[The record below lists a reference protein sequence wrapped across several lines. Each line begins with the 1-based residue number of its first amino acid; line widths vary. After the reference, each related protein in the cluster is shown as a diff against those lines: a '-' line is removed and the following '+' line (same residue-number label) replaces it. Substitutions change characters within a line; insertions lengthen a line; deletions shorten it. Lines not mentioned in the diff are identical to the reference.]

1 MFLLFQI
8 NSIYTFF
15 IEKNNTKLT
24 DLRLFVCF
32 VTNNYL
38 KIESKF
44 LEKVGVFNI
53 FFRRKEDSDLL
64 FVLACWIQHCI
75 SCNVLNIKK
84 ICNKS
89 FFIENVFIE
98 GAY

>member
-24 DLRLFVCF
+24 NLRLCVCF

-64 FVLACWIQHCI
+64 FVLAC
-75 SCNVLNIKK
+75 
-84 ICNKS
+84 
-89 FFIENVFIE
+89 
-98 GAY
+98 

>member
-64 FVLACWIQHCI
+64 FVLAC
-75 SCNVLNIKK
+75 
-84 ICNKS
+84 
-89 FFIENVFIE
+89 
-98 GAY
+98 